1 MSFVSLI
8 PGDTTFTILNHKVM
22 KFNLITTAFLFL
34 TSIGFGQEVNVGS
47 EPKATFILQIGDQQ
61 YFLSQGEEMTLDP
74 IDKAAKVSIRLGDSK
89 RLETGAMAFDYPN
102 GYGFEFEESE
112 GYKNWTLDGNNFV
125 IMLFQFDAKTELDD
139 FLDLMISQFG
149 KKNTSTSATSMTLGN
164 RKLEGKRLDVSL
176 VGQRISL
183 DFLEIV
189 QPDGKTRFLA
199 LQDTKNEDGSDSAES
214 RDTIKMIAGSV
225 KYD

>member
-1 MSFVSLI
+1 
-8 PGDTTFTILNHKVM
+8 
-22 KFNLITTAFLFL
+22 
-34 TSIGFGQEVNVGS
+34 
-47 EPKATFILQIGDQQ
+47 
-61 YFLSQGEEMTLDP
+61 
-74 IDKAAKVSIRLGDSK
+74 
-89 RLETGAMAFDYPN
+89 
-102 GYGFEFEESE
+102 
-112 GYKNWTLDGNNFV
+112 
-125 IMLFQFDAKTELDD
+125 
-139 FLDLMISQFG
+139 
-149 KKNTSTSATSMTLGN
+149 MTLGN